1 MIFYFTGTGNS
12 LYAARCLDSEAI
24 SIPQIIDR
32 SDLHFS
38 AERIGIAAPIYGHEM
53 PQMVKDFIR
62 RADFETDYMYLILTY
77 GNRHAN
83 AVELA
88 EDFFLTAEK
97 RIDYIHTV
105 LMVDNFLP
113 AFDMSLQIAVNK
125 HVEEQLAQI
134 RRDIRAKKRAVETV
148 TDMDRRAHADYVKN
162 VRGKPATVWA
172 DFEFSELC
180 IGCGLC
186 TKVCPAGCIHI
197 EGKRAVRSGENC
209 QACMACVHVC
219 PETAIRV
226 KPVLGFRE
234 PNPKARYRNNHVS
247 LTDLVRSN
255 WRGQEKEV
263 HAVNDSNWEEQ
274 KKVAAAVNHGRKEM
288 AVRETVTTGN
298 K

>member
-12 LYAARCLDSEAI
+12 LYVARSLDNKVV
-24 SIPQIIDR
+24 SIPQIIDID
-32 SDLHFS
+32 DLQFK
-38 AERIGIAAPIYGHEM
+38 AERIGIVSPVYGHEM

-62 RADFETDYMYLILTY
+62 RACFETDYMYLILTY

-88 EDFFLTAEK
+88 ENVFYMAGK
-97 RIDYIHTV
+97 QVDYIHTI

-113 AFDMSLQIAVNK
+113 AFDMRQQQEMNK

-134 RRDIRAKKRAVETV
+134 RCDITARKCEMETV
-148 TDMDRRAHADYVKN
+148 TDSDCRAHADYVKS
-162 VRGKPATVWA
+162 VKGKSAVIWA
-172 DFEFSELC
+172 DFDFSDLC

-197 EGKRAVRSGENC
+197 RARRAVRSGDNC

-226 KPVLGFRE
+226 KPVLGFKE
-234 PNPKARYRNNHVS
+234 PNPEARYRNSNVS
-247 LTDLVRSN
+247 LTDLVHSN
-255 WRGQEKEV
+255 WRRNRPDDAYPRSDAEKLTDNV
-263 HAVNDSNWEEQ
+263 C
-274 KKVAAAVNHGRKEM
+274 R
-288 AVRETVTTGN
+288 
-298 K
+298 